1 MITIKKIAT
10 LLLFSVIATLPQ
22 VASATLDPDDSEQ
35 NGLIEKRRNIVK
47 VFDVKKSDALEVDNQ
62 FGLVKVNLWAKEEI
76 KVEIVVTANA
86 PSDSRAAEY
95 LSSVNIDE
103 KRMKNV
109 ISITTRID
117 RSQFGN
123 NGWNKSKGDK
133 NFIQIDYTIYMPK
146 ENALTVRNKFGNTDI
161 PSFYAPLTVDSK
173 HGNFMATLL
182 ENPDNVIDIQ
192 FGSAKIGK
200 MDGGKLDCQYSNVK
214 VDQAKKVWLSN
225 KFGELT
231 IGDVVNLDAA
241 IDYSGAKIGTIRGT
255 GKIKLNYSG
264 NFKIDE
270 LTHSAQNVDIQA
282 QYSSIVLPAEANQF
296 NVSVTYGKFSY
307 PAENVNFSMQ
317 PDKDG
322 RPDKMKH
329 YQGKVGSGGGTK
341 ITITSVFG
349 DVKLKN

>member
-1 MITIKKIAT
+1 MTTIKKIAT

-35 NGLIEKRRNIVK
+35 NGLVEKRRNIVK

-123 NGWNKSKGDK
+123 NGWNKNKGDK

-146 ENALTVRNKFGNTDI
+146 GNALTVRNKFGNTDI

-173 HGNFMATLL
+173 HGNFTATLL
-182 ENPDNVIDIQ
+182 ENPDNVIDVQ
-192 FGSAKIGK
+192 FGSARIGK

-214 VDQAKKVWLSN
+214 VDLVKKVMLSN

-307 PAENVNFSMQ
+307 PTENVNFSMQ

-329 YQGKVGSGGGTK
+329 YQGKIGSGGGTK
-341 ITITSVFG
+341 ITVTSVFG

>member
-1 MITIKKIAT
+1 MTTIKKIAT
-10 LLLFSVIATLPQ
+10 LLLFSVIALPQ
-22 VASATLDPDDSEQ
+22 VASAALNPDESEQ
-35 NGLIEKRRNIVK
+35 NGLVEKRRNIVK
-47 VFDVKKSDALEVDNQ
+47 IFDVKKSDALEVDNQ

-76 KVEIVVTANA
+76 KIEIVVTANA

-103 KRMKNV
+103 KRVKNV
-109 ISITTRID
+109 ISLTTRID
-117 RSQFGN
+117 RNQFGN

-133 NFIQIDYTIYMPK
+133 NFIQIDYTVYMPK
-146 ENALTVRNKFGNTDI
+146 ENSLTVRNKFGNTDI

-173 HGNFMATLL
+173 HGNFVATLL
-182 ENPDNVIDIQ
+182 ENPDNVIDVQ
-192 FGSAKIGK
+192 FGSARIGK
-200 MDGGKLDCQYSNVK
+200 MDGGKLDCQYANVK
-214 VDQAKKVWLSN
+214 LDQAKKVWLSN
-225 KFGELT
+225 KFGELM

-241 IDYSGAKIGTIRGT
+241 IDYSGAKIGKISGT

-264 NFKIDE
+264 NFKIEE

-282 QYSSIVLPAEANQF
+282 SYSSVVLPAEANQF

-307 PAENVNFSMQ
+307 PTENVNFSMQ

-329 YQGKVGSGGGTK
+329 YQGKIGSGGGTK
-341 ITITSVFG
+341 ITVTSVFG
-349 DVKLKN
+349 DVRLKE

>member
-1 MITIKKIAT
+1 MTTIKKIAT
-10 LLLFSVIATLPQ
+10 LLLFSVIALPQ
-22 VASATLDPDDSEQ
+22 VASAMPSPDDSEQ
-35 NGLIEKRRNIVK
+35 NGLVEKRRNIVK
-47 VFDVKKSDALEVDNQ
+47 IFDVKKSDALEVDNQ

-86 PSDSRAAEY
+86 PSDTRASEY
-95 LSSVNIDE
+95 LGSVNIDE
-103 KRMKNV
+103 KRVKNL

-117 RSQFGN
+117 RNQFGN

-161 PSFYAPLTVDSK
+161 HTFHAPLTVDSK
-173 HGNFMATLL
+173 HGNFVATLL

-200 MDGGKLDCQYSNVK
+200 MDGGRLDCQYSNVK
-214 VDQAKKVWLSN
+214 LDLAKKVWLSN
-225 KFGELT
+225 KFGELS

-270 LTHSAQNVDIQA
+270 LTNSAQNVDIQA
-282 QYSSIVLPAEANQF
+282 SYSSVVLPAEANQF

-317 PDKDG
+317 PEKDG

-329 YQGKVGSGGGTK
+329 YQGKIGTGGGTK
-341 ITITSVFG
+341 ITITSLFG
-349 DVKLKN
+349 DVKLKE